1 MLLLAPVMAAD
12 TQVIFASHLK
22 ILILNE
28 EKNGEVINLPPSP
41 LFFALQWCY
50 RIHLFFQFWF
60 LFSCR
65 RPCYCTFGQHCL
77 NQINQFPD
85 QLPCSLNQTVRGK
98 ALKYNL
104 IGARALLEL
113 NPRFIQ
119 PIDLVCKNQ
128 Q

>member
-1 MLLLAPVMAAD
+1 MVKLLIFLLLLYFLLFNGVSEFIFFFNFGFFFLVVAH
-12 TQVIFASHLK
+12 VIVH
-22 ILILNE
+22 
-28 EKNGEVINLPPSP
+28 
-41 LFFALQWCY
+41 
-50 RIHLFFQFWF
+50 
-60 LFSCR
+60 
-65 RPCYCTFGQHCL
+65 GQHCL